1 MEGVLKSVKDHLFP
15 HLTQPGAGTVIAKI
29 QPDQYLFHFSD
40 EHIRANLLDV
50 FDTTGAGSVQK

>member
-1 MEGVLKSVKDHLFP
+1 MSLLFP
-15 HLTQPGAGTVIAKI
+15 HVTQPGAGTVIAKI

-50 FDTTGAGSVQK
+50 YDTTGAGSVQNGL